1 MITKQL
7 SHDPFKYA
15 HDVLQAIAAKQLAKM
30 GVDVSA
36 GQTVQYLIA
45 DAKSKHAY
53 SRAVAAQL
61 ANSTTKYDV
70 EKYLELLFSAAE
82 NVLLPFGYF
91 VQKIRDY
98 VLHQEK
104 QTLLNQKS

>member
-7 SHDPFKYA
+7 SHDPSKYA

-30 GVDVSA
+30 GVDISA

-45 DAKSKHAY
+45 DAKNKHAH
-53 SRAVAAQL
+53 SRVLVAPHV
-61 ANSTTKYDV
+61 NSKTRYDV
-70 EKYLELLFSAAE
+70 KKYLEMLFSSAE
-82 NVLLPFGYF
+82 NILSPFGYSM
-91 VQKIRDY
+91 QKIRDY

-104 QTLLNQKS
+104 QTLLNQKP